1 MTNLIRCSEAEY
13 FAIPDRFH
21 VSSAGNLLISPAYYN
36 AHKDDTG
43 ESAARKL
50 GSITHANKGDPVAR
64 AKYACKPEVDLTGC
78 RDSKGNVSAAPWA
91 TSEGKKR
98 IADAEEAFAAQHPGA
113 ILCTA
118 EELYRAD
125 AMAASLTK
133 AEAKFGAALHREVC
147 ILWTDSDGTPCIL
160 RADAIFVVN
169 SKVLIVDYKT
179 TGKPLTDHGLQS
191 DFFKWGYQRQSAQY
205 DEGVRAAQ
213 AAGLLPAGDVEF
225 QIGWVS
231 SLAPF
236 EAHFQTVPVE
246 VIEAGEADV
255 KEARRRWMHGRA
267 TGEWATASE
276 LGTLATTVQLPRWM
290 RPDDE
295 LGAGD
300 GLTGFDGGDDE

>member
-1 MTNLIRCSEAEY
+1 MTTTLVQCSEDDY

-36 AHKDDTG
+36 AHKDDKG

-64 AKYACKPEVDLTGC
+64 AKYVVKPEVDLTGC
-78 RDSKGNVSAAPWA
+78 RDSKGNLSAAPWA

-98 IADAEEAFAAQHPGA
+98 VADAAAAFEAAHPGA
-113 ILCTA
+113 ILCTDD
-118 EELYRAD
+118 ELYRAD

-133 AEAKFGAALHREVC
+133 VEAKFGTALYREVC
-147 ILWTDSDGTPCIL
+147 IMWDDAAGTPCIL

-169 SKVLIVDYKT
+169 GKVLIVDYKT
-179 TGKPLTDHGLQS
+179 IGKPLTNHNLQS
-191 DFFKWGYQRQSAQY
+191 AFFQWGYQRQAAQY
-205 DEGVRAAQ
+205 DEGVRTAQ
-213 AAGLLPAGDVEF
+213 AAGLLPAGEVEF

-236 EAHFQTVPVE
+236 EAHFQTVPFE
-246 VIEAGEADV
+246 VIVAGEDDV

-276 LGTLATTVQLPRWM
+276 MGALADAVELPRWLQE
-290 RPDDE
+290 DE
-295 LGAGD
+295 DAAE
-300 GLTGFDGGDDE
+300 GLEGLND

>member
-1 MTNLIRCSEAEY
+1 MTELIQCSEAEY

-36 AHKDDTG
+36 AHKDDKG

-64 AKYACKPEVDLTGC
+64 AKYACKPAVDLAGC
-78 RDSKGNVSAAPWA
+78 VDSKGKVSDAPWA

-98 IADAEEAFAAQHPGA
+98 IADAAAAFEAAHPGA
-113 ILCTA
+113 ILCT
-118 EELYRAD
+118 EDELYRAD

-147 ILWTDSDGTPCIL
+147 VLWDDTDGTPCIL

-169 SKVLIVDYKT
+169 GKVVIVDYKT
-179 TGKPLTDHGLQS
+179 TGKPLTDRNLQTA
-191 DFFKWGYQRQSAQY
+191 FFQWGYQRQAAQY

-213 AAGLLPAGDVEF
+213 AAGLLPPGEVEF

-246 VIEAGEADV
+246 VIEAGEDDV

-276 LGTLATTVQLPRWM
+276 MGALANAVQLPRWM
-290 RPDDE
+290 LNFDE
-295 LGAGD
+295 GD
-300 GLTGFDGGDDE
+300 MPEVEGIDG